1 MPPASASRRC
11 CDRERRA
18 NTVADHLE
26 VLGATLAQLPT
37 DVAGGHRVVDDPE
50 EVTRN
55 VIARTDPA
63 GCTEGF
69 VEGCRGRN
77 VKFSAA
83 FEPDQLKATADAR

>member
-1 MPPASASRRC
+1 M
-11 CDRERRA
+11 
-18 NTVADHLE
+18 ADHLE

-37 DVAGGHRVVDDPE
+37 DVAGGHRVGDDPE

-77 VKFSAA
+77 VESSTAV
-83 FEPDQLKATADAR
+83 EPDRLKDTADAR